1 MKIFDLCEQ
10 YRHRQRT
17 PPWRCRALITC
28 SYFSIAAKLVARLL
42 QGCKP
47 NWNNESI
54 YILQTAINALC
65 SSQCIPPP
73 SHMQS
78 LIQDGWDYEACPMI
92 ISEPYMY
99 TSTVQREGKVDGP
112 CQYSTVQLYRR
123 AGQDCTVRVGLGVFS
138 CLALVH
144 QKGVI
149 GVNIGVT
156 HLYPAQLPWNTSVKL
171 G

>member
-1 MKIFDLCEQ
+1 MSNDNI
-10 YRHRQRT
+10 RT
-17 PPWRCRALITC
+17 VHVVYSTSAL
-28 SYFSIAAKLVARLL
+28 
-42 QGCKP
+42 
-47 NWNNESI
+47 
-54 YILQTAINALC
+54 
-65 SSQCIPPP
+65 
-73 SHMQS
+73 
-78 LIQDGWDYEACPMI
+78 
-92 ISEPYMY
+92 Y
-99 TSTVQREGKVDGP
+99 TREGKVDGP
-112 CQYSTVQLYRR
+112 RQYSTVLLYRR